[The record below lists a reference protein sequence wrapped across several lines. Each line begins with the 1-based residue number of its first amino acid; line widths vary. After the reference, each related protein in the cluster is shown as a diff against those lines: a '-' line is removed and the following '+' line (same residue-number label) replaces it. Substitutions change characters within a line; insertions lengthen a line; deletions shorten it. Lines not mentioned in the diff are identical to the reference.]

1 LHLHPN
7 LLFAGVLG
15 LVALC
20 ASGPAQAARCGGLN
34 QQACKANEAS
44 RACTGRLVNSGG
56 RCQIRKTVPRTVQ
69 PRKVE
74 PHVQIEKPPAIQP
87 QLCNPSALTTKG
99 GRC

>member
-1 LHLHPN
+1 MLPAALA
-7 LLFAGVLG
+7 LLM
-15 LVALC
+15 LC
-20 ASGPAQAARCGGLN
+20 APASAQRAKCGGLN

-44 RACTGRLVNSGG
+44 RACTGRLVSRGG
-56 RCQIRKTVPRTVQ
+56 RCQIQKTVPRYTE